1 MAALTGTDSIK
12 QNQREVIGRRSIG
25 SVATGLTATA
35 SGTKATALQLTASLN
50 VLGTVATNADSVLLP
65 TDRRVGDEVIIV
77 NDGAANAQVFGAGTD
92 TIDAVATATGVVL
105 TAAKRCSYYVAS
117 ITSGVAAWV
126 SNMGVKS
133 A

>member
-1 MAALTGTDSIK
+1 MALTGTESTTQK
-12 QNQREVIGRRSIG
+12 QRTLVGRRTVG
-25 SVATGLTATA
+25 DVETGITATA
-35 SGTKATALQLTASLN
+35 GGNQATAYQLTKSFN
-50 VLGTVATNADSVLLP
+50 VLGTVATNADSVKLP
-65 TDRRVGDEVIIV
+65 TDRQVGDEVLIV

-92 TIDAVATATGVVL
+92 TIDGIATATGVVL

-117 ITSGVAAWV
+117 ITAGVAAWL